1 MSKFPAYLF
10 RLLSLLLILAAPA
23 AVAQTAPATAAQT
36 QAAAP
41 AASPPPEK
49 LTELLKLLDDPDIRR
64 WIETRPAATA
74 TGASAVEKEATLEVE
89 DIEAKARSRFQAIR
103 AAIPTVPSEIA
114 AASHRIR
121 QQANDSGFASGLVLL
136 LGIIGFGAI
145 VEWLFRTRVR
155 KAQFESAILTRSY
168 AEFGPL
174 LVFTAV
180 ATLVFLAF
188 DWPSLLRVV
197 ILYTLLAV
205 VGYRVAL
212 GLCRL
217 AMDVGETSRFY
228 YNRIRVFGAVLA
240 LGIAVWAMCR
250 PLGVNPD
257 ARTVI
262 TYVFSFVLALIALE
276 LVWRRPFDRSGN
288 PPTRARNILASLFV
302 VALWFLWCLN
312 FPGLFWLGI
321 YAVILP
327 KILNAADGVTKAF
340 AQARWNE
347 EKANTPRMVLLVR
360 GVRAIIILLA
370 IGWLALVWQYNPNVI
385 ARESPLLQ
393 RVVHGL
399 FKSVIILL
407 LADLAWQLAKSYI
420 DNKLTPAEGE
430 AAMTP
435 DEQARRARMRTLL
448 PIFRNGLAV
457 VVLCV
462 AVMTILAEMGVQIG
476 PLIAGAGIFGVAIG
490 FGSQTL
496 VKDIVS
502 GVFYLMDDAFRVGEW
517 IESGSYNG
525 VVESFSLRS
534 IRLRHH
540 RGSVFTVPFG
550 SLGAIRNGSRDWVVD
565 KFRIRVPFKTD
576 INKVGKIAK
585 DIGKQLLEDPELG
598 PHFIKPLKMK
608 GVEQIGEF
616 GIEVSFGFTAKPTGE
631 QTAIRRRAYTMITQA
646 FEENGIS
653 FAQPTF
659 QVGGEEKEAGGAAA
673 AAMHKRQADLAAQ
686 QAAAGGGGGSES

>member
-1 MSKFPAYLF
+1 MSKFPAFLLCSLF
-10 RLLSLLLILAAPA
+10 SLLLVLSTPHAI
-23 AVAQTAPATAAQT
+23 AQTAPASNTPT
-36 QAAAP
+36 QAAP
-41 AASPPPEK
+41 AAPPTEK
-49 LTELLKLLDDPDIRR
+49 LAELLKLLDDPDIRN
-64 WIETRPAATA
+64 WIQNRPP
-74 TGASAVEKEATLEVE
+74 ASATSEVASEATLEVE
-89 DIEAKARSRFQAIR
+89 DIEAQARSRFRALR
-103 AAIPTVPSEIA
+103 AAIPNVPSEIA
-114 AASHRIR
+114 ATAAKVR
-121 QQANDSGFASGLVLL
+121 QQAGEDGFAPGIVLL
-136 LGIIGFGAI
+136 LGIIAAGAV

-155 KAQFESAILTRSY
+155 KAQFESAILTRAY

-174 LVFTAV
+174 LVFAFV
-180 ATLVFLAF
+180 AALIFLVVE
-188 DWPSLLRVV
+188 WPPHLRVV
-197 ILYTLLAV
+197 ILYALLAMI
-205 VGYRVAL
+205 GYRFAL

-217 AMDVGETSRFY
+217 SLDVGGTSHFY
-228 YNRIRVFGAVLA
+228 YTRLRIFGAVLA
-240 LGIAVWAMCR
+240 FGIAFWAICR

-257 ARTVI
+257 VRAVI
-262 TYVFSFVLALIALE
+262 TYAFSIVLLLLSME
-276 LVWRRPFDRSGN
+276 TVWRRPLDRQGN
-288 PPTRARNILASLFV
+288 PPTRAGNVLSTLYLV
-302 VALWFLWCLN
+302 GLWLLWCVNL
-312 FPGLFWLGI
+312 PGLFWLGI
-321 YAVILP
+321 YAIALP
-327 KILNAADGVTKAF
+327 KILAATDRLTRAF
-340 AQARWNE
+340 ALTRWNE
-347 EKANTPRMVLLVR
+347 EKASTLRTVLLVR
-360 GVRAIIILLA
+360 GVRAVVILIA
-370 IGWLALVWQYNPNVI
+370 VGWLALVWRYNPNEI
-385 ARESPLLQ
+385 AKESPLLQ
-393 RVVHGL
+393 SIVSGL

-407 LADLAWQLAKSYI
+407 LADLAWQIAKTTI
-420 DNKLTPAEGE
+420 DRKLTPDEGE
-430 AAMTP
+430 ATMTP

-502 GVFYLMDDAFRVGEW
+502 GIFYLMDDAFRVGEW

-540 RGSVFTVPFG
+540 RGAVFTVPFG
-550 SLGAIRNGSRDWVVD
+550 SLGAIRNGSRDWTVD

-616 GIEVSFGFTAKPTGE
+616 GIEISFGFTARPTGE

-646 FEENGIS
+646 FAENDIS

-659 QVGGEEKEAGGAAA
+659 QVGGDEKEAAAA
-673 AAMHKRQADLAAQ
+673 AAMHKHQADLAAQ
-686 QAAAGGGGGSES
+686 QAAAEDGAKT

>member
-1 MSKFPAYLF
+1 M
-10 RLLSLLLILAAPA
+10 
-23 AVAQTAPATAAQT
+23 
-36 QAAAP
+36 
-41 AASPPPEK
+41 
-49 LTELLKLLDDPDIRR
+49 
-64 WIETRPAATA
+64 
-74 TGASAVEKEATLEVE
+74 EKEATLEVE
-89 DIEAKARSRFQAIR
+89 NIEAKARSRFRAIG

-114 AASHRIR
+114 AAFHRVR

-136 LGIIGFGAI
+136 LGIIGFGAV

-155 KAQFESAILTRSY
+155 KAPFESAILTRTY

-174 LVFTAV
+174 LVFTAG

-188 DWPSLLRVV
+188 NWPSLLRAV

-205 VGYRVAL
+205 VGYRLAM
-212 GLCRL
+212 GLYRV
-217 AMDVGETSRFY
+217 AMDVGETSRY
-228 YNRIRVFGAVLA
+228 YNRVRVFGAVLV

-257 ARTVI
+257 ARAVI

-276 LVWRRPFDRSGN
+276 SVWRRPLDGARN
-288 PPTRARNILASLFV
+288 PPTPARNILASLFI
-302 VALWFLWCLN
+302 VALWFLWLN
-312 FPGLFWLGI
+312 FPGVFWLGI
-321 YAVILP
+321 YALVLP
-327 KILNAADGVTKAF
+327 SIFNAAEGVTKAF
-340 AQARWNE
+340 GHARWNE
-347 EKANTPRMVLLVR
+347 EKANTTRMVLLVR

-370 IGWLALVWQYNPNVI
+370 IGWLALVWQYDPNVI

-393 RVVHGL
+393 RVVNGL
-399 FKSVIILL
+399 FKSVIVLL
-407 LADLAWQLAKSYI
+407 LADLAWQLARSYI
-420 DNKLTPAEGE
+420 DNKLTPAESE
-430 AAMTP
+430 AAITP
-435 DEQARRARMRTLL
+435 DEQARRARMGTLL
-448 PIFRNGLAV
+448 PIFRNGLAA

-576 INKVGKIAK
+576 INNVGKIAK

-631 QTAIRRRAYTMITQA
+631 QTAIRRRAYTMISQA

-659 QVGGEEKEAGGAAA
+659 QLGGKEKEAGGAVAA
-673 AAMHKRQADLAAQ
+673 TMHRRQADLAAQQ